1 VPSASGATAWTRQPP
16 KSWPG
21 DARAL
26 GDRLAK
32 SIAGDVRFD
41 AGHRALYAVDGS
53 NYRQVPIGVVLPR
66 TLDDVMATV
75 ALCREAGAPVLN
87 RGGGTSLCGQCCNL
101 AVVLDWSRYLRGVVE
116 VDAERRLARV
126 QPGIVLDTLRSHVT
140 PHDLTFGPDPAT
152 HSHCTLGGMLGNDSC
167 GVHSVLAGRTEAN
180 LLGLDVLTYD
190 GVRMR
195 VGPTSSEQ
203 MSSIVAGGGRRAD
216 IYRAL
221 AAVVER
227 YGDQIR
233 RRFPDIPRRVS
244 GYNLPALLPENGFD
258 VARLLV
264 GSEGTLVTILEATLR
279 LVPWPAARALVVV
292 GFADV
297 YAAAAAVPAV
307 LALGPMGLEGL
318 DDRLIRD
325 NVAKRLNAE
334 GRELLPRQGADR
346 SDEIDG
352 AYLLVE
358 MGGATQAE
366 ADAEAARAMRT
377 LRELP
382 GYRGQTLLAPPQ
394 QQRMWELRESGL
406 GATARV
412 PGKSDTWEGWED
424 SAVPPERLADYLRD
438 LRALYESYGY
448 RGSFYG
454 HFGQGCVHTRISFD
468 LYTSA
473 GIERYHHFVEE
484 AADLCVAYGGSLSGE
499 HGDGQSR
506 GELLPRMFGYELLE
520 AFRAVKAA
528 FDPDGRMNPGKV
540 VDPYPIVSN
549 LRLGPDYKPAQPKT
563 VFQFADDD
571 GSLARATMRCVGVGK
586 CRRLEGGTMCPS
598 YRVTLEEQH
607 STRGRAHLLHE
618 MLVGEVVRDGWRSRE
633 VKEALDLCLA
643 CKGCKSDCPVNVD
656 VATYKA
662 EFLHHYYKRR
672 LRPQAAYAMGLIPWW
687 ARIASKAPRVV
698 NALMAAPGISALLK
712 GAAGITRQREVPR
725 FATKTFRA
733 RMAKLEKHRGRA
745 NGSTAGDGAPRLG
758 PPRVTATTR
767 DERPRVLL
775 YADTF
780 TNFFDPEIGEAAVEV
795 LEAADFRV
803 ELPARLLCCG
813 RPLYDYGFLGLA
825 KRLLRRNVEAL
836 REPVRAGVPIVGLE
850 PSCIATFRDELPAL
864 FPDDPDAVALSRNV
878 FTLAELLQ
886 QHAPD
891 WQPPRLTGKAVVHGH
906 CHHKAVMGM
915 RADRDLLAKTGL
927 DVTLLDAGCCGL
939 AGSFGFEADHYEIS
953 MACGEQALLPAMRAV
968 GGETFVLAD
977 GFSCRNQIRHGSSQR
992 PIHLAQLLGTTV
1004 L

>member
-1 VPSASGATAWTRQPP
+1 ASVWTREPP

-26 GDRLAK
+26 GDRLAR
-32 SIAGDVRFD
+32 SIAGEVRFD

-53 NYRQVPIGVVLPR
+53 NYRQVPIGVLLPR
-66 TLDDVMATV
+66 TLDDVLATV
-75 ALCREAGAPVLN
+75 ELCRDAEAPLLN

-101 AVVLDWSRYLRGVVE
+101 AVVVDWSRHLRGVVE
-116 VDAERRLARV
+116 VDRERRLARV
-126 QPGIVLDTLRSHVT
+126 QPGLVLDVLRRHVA
-140 PHDLTFGPDPAT
+140 PHELTFGPDPAT

-180 LLGLDVLTYD
+180 VLGLDVLTYD
-190 GVRMR
+190 GVRLR
-195 VGPTSSEQ
+195 VGPTPPEELAA
-203 MSSIVAGGGRRAD
+203 ILAGAGRRAE

-221 AAVVER
+221 ASVVER
-227 YGDQIR
+227 YGDEIR

-258 VARLLV
+258 VGRLLV

-279 LVPWPAARALVVV
+279 LVPWPAARSLVVV

-307 LALGPMGLEGL
+307 LALGPIGLEGL
-318 DDRLIRD
+318 DDRLILD
-325 NVAKRLNAE
+325 NVAKGLNAE
-334 GRELLPRQGADR
+334 GRELLPRID
-346 SDEIDG
+346 DELGG

-358 MGGATQAE
+358 FGGATQPE
-366 ADAEAARAMRT
+366 ADAEATRGMRT
-377 LRELP
+377 MRELP
-382 GYRGQTLLAPPQ
+382 GFRGQTLLAPPQ
-394 QQRMWELRESGL
+394 QQRVWELRESGL

-424 SAVPPERLADYLRD
+424 SAVPPERLAGYLRD

-468 LYTSA
+468 LYTAA
-473 GIERYHHFVEE
+473 GIDKYHRFVEE

-506 GELLPRMFGYELLE
+506 GELLPRMFGEELLG

-528 FDPDGRMNPGKV
+528 FDPEGRMNPGKV
-540 VDPYPIVSN
+540 VDPYPITSN
-549 LRLGPDYKPAQPKT
+549 LRLGPEYRPAQPKT
-563 VFQFADDD
+563 VFAFADDD

-598 YRVTLEEQH
+598 YRVTLDERH

-618 MLVGEVVRDGWRSRE
+618 MLVGEAIRDGWRSRE

-643 CKGCKSDCPVNVD
+643 CKGCKSDCPVGVD
-656 VATYKA
+656 MATYKA
-662 EFLHHYYKRR
+662 EFLHHYYRRR
-672 LRPQAAYAMGLIPWW
+672 LRPRAAYAMGLIPWW
-687 ARIASKAPRVV
+687 ARIASKAPRLV
-698 NALMAAPGISALLK
+698 NALMAAPGISRVLK
-712 GAAGITRQREVPR
+712 AAAGIASERAVPK
-725 FATKTFRA
+725 FATTTFRDW
-733 RMAKLEKHRGRA
+733 MAKRRPASGDATAASIDARARSTSRGGEGRA
-745 NGSTAGDGAPRLG
+745 DR
-758 PPRVTATTR
+758 PP
-767 DERPRVLL
+767 VLL

-795 LEAADFRV
+795 LEAAGFRV
-803 ELPARLLCCG
+803 ELPKRLLCCG
-813 RPLYDYGFLGLA
+813 RSLYDYGFLNLA
-825 KRLLRRNVEAL
+825 KRLLRRNIDEL
-836 REPVRAGVPIVGLE
+836 RETVRAGVPIVGLE
-850 PSCIATFRDELPAL
+850 PSCVATFRDELPGL
-864 FPDDPDAVALSRNV
+864 FPDDSEAQQLSRNV

-886 QHAPD
+886 QHAPE
-891 WQPPRLTGKAVVHGH
+891 WQPPHLAGNAVVHGH
-906 CHHKAVMGM
+906 CHHKAVMGV

-927 DVTLLDAGCCGL
+927 DVNFLDAGCCGL
-939 AGSFGFEADHYEIS
+939 AGSFGFESEHYEIS
-953 MACGEQALLPAMRAV
+953 IACGEQALLPAMRTA
-968 GGETFVLAD
+968 GAETLVLAD
-977 GFSCRNQIRHGSSQR
+977 GFSCRNQIAHGSR
-992 PIHLAQLLGTTV
+992 RRALHLAQLLRE
-1004 L
+1004 